1 MRETYPRVLSVGDGA
16 VSVELGASLDEQTVG
31 QVRALDDRLKEK
43 AFPGILESVPTY
55 ASLLVLYDRPR
66 LAFSE
71 LSETLLDLAQGLP
84 NATAPGRLV
93 EIPALYDG
101 EDLDEVAQGC
111 GLTKEAVVELHS
123 GREYEALMLG
133 FSPGFAYLGFVDER
147 LRRPRLKTPRTR
159 VPPGAIGIAGPQ
171 TGIYPRALPGGWN
184 LLGRTSVRLFDSLAS
199 PGDSPGA
206 RGPSL
211 LMPGDRV
218 RFVPTLSLEPTQGAP
233 KTEYRGS
240 GVQVLEPGLLTTIQ
254 DGGRKGLR
262 RVAVPLTGFAD
273 AGAARVANLCVG
285 NPCDA
290 PAIEIC
296 GPGLTLLFEKT
307 TFVAI
312 AGASVTADLE
322 RLDLDP
328 GPMPMPLN
336 VAVRARASNIL
347 TIRGVENGVRA
358 YVAIAG
364 MNAPRIL
371 GSASADLGSGFLRPL
386 EAGDR
391 LSVEAVDADLV
402 RREPMAV
409 VPRNT
414 VVRVILGPQSDHF
427 DARTLGTF
435 LSAPWLVGLDSDR
448 VGARL
453 DGPRLPH
460 SGPAEIVSDGMVPGC
475 VQVPP
480 DGRPIVMLSDCPTT
494 GGYPKIACVV
504 SADLGLIAQ
513 ATPGRTALH
522 FVSVRIED
530 L

>member
-1 MRETYPRVLSVGDGA
+1 MSETYPRVLSVGDSA

-31 QVRALDDRLKEK
+31 QVRALDDRLR
-43 AFPGILESVPTY
+43 AQALPGILESVPTY
-55 ASLLVLYDRPR
+55 ASLLVLYDRRR
-66 LAFSE
+66 LTFSE
-71 LSETLLDLAQGLP
+71 LSETLRHLARGLP
-84 NATAPGRLV
+84 NSTAPGRLV

-123 GREYEALMLG
+123 GREYTALMLG

-159 VPPGAIGIAGPQ
+159 VPAGAIGIAGPQ

-184 LLGRTSVRLFDSLAS
+184 LLGRTSVSLFDSLA
-199 PGDSPGA
+199 PLPDAPGA
-206 RGPSL
+206 RSPSL

-218 RFVPTLSLEPTQGAP
+218 RFVPALSLAPTPAAP

-240 GVQVLEPGLLTTIQ
+240 GVRVLEPGLLTTIQ

-273 AGAARVANLCVG
+273 KGAARTANQCVG

-290 PAIEIC
+290 PAMEIC
-296 GPGLTLLFEKT
+296 GPGLRLLFEKT
-307 TFVAI
+307 TFVAL

-322 RLDLDP
+322 RGDLGS

-347 TIRGVENGVRA
+347 TIRGVEDGVRA

-364 MNAPRIL
+364 MNAPRVL

-386 EAGDR
+386 QTGDR
-391 LSVEAVDADLV
+391 LSVEAVDAERV

-409 VPRNT
+409 APRKT
-414 VVRVILGPQSDHF
+414 MVRVILGPQSDHF
-427 DARTLGTF
+427 DERTLGTF
-435 LSAPWLVGLDSDR
+435 FSAPWRVGLDSDR

-504 SADLGLIAQ
+504 NADLGLIAQ
-513 ATPGRTALH
+513 ATPGRTAIR
-522 FVSVRIED
+522 FVAVRIED
-530 L
+530 V